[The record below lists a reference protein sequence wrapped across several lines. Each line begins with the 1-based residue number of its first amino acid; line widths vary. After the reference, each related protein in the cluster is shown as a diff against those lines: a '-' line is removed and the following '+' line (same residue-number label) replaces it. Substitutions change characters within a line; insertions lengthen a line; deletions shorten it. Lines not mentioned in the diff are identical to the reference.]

1 MIVLAVAA
9 ATVAAF
15 VASSGYYSLAQPF
28 EKRALGG
35 AALDRGRPTPWQVGA
50 ELARTLVLAC
60 GYAWLAHAAEMTSLP
75 RGLLLAIAFW
85 VSFPVVLLLG
95 SMTWERAPQS
105 RRPCTPETGWSSSS
119 SSPWLSGYST
129 RRQERMEE
137 G

>member
-75 RGLLLAIAFW
+75 RGLLLAIALW

-95 SMTWERAPQS
+95 SMTWERVPAI
-105 RRPCTPETGWSSSS
+105 TAAMHAGD
-119 SSPWLSGYST
+119 WLVKLLIIAVALGLLH
-129 RRQERMEE
+129 
-137 G
+137 